1 MTHTTVMCPG
11 CFGSDGLSGVAI
23 KYKRVYIIFT
33 TKMPGV
39 AEVAAFC
46 DPYYCEMLW

>member
-1 MTHTTVMCPG
+1 MSCALVAVVVTG
-11 CFGSDGLSGVAI
+11 CQGVPMM
-23 KYKRVYIIFT
+23 YKPVYLIFT

-46 DPYYCEMLW
+46 DPYYLVSNCKVPW